1 MTNSHSSLNIIKC
14 ETRPFLGLNR
24 IILSEREESRGAF
37 GELKRGLCML
47 KVFFLKKKEEYVV
60 QHKKI
65 MFTFATFSKRYYRP
79 FKI

>member
-14 ETRPFLGLNR
+14 EARPFLGLNR

-47 KVFFLKKKEEYVV
+47 KVFFLKKKKNMLYNIKNNVYFCDV
-60 QHKKI
+60 FKKI
-65 MFTFATFSKRYYRP
+65 L
-79 FKI
+79 

>member
-1 MTNSHSSLNIIKC
+1 
-14 ETRPFLGLNR
+14 
-24 IILSEREESRGAF
+24 
-37 GELKRGLCML
+37 ML